1 MGHLKACVI
10 QVGPWPISDGLP
22 CALRARGWE
31 GPYSPSWTLY
41 ARSVLTQPQEFHVLF
56 NPRPLHPQAPPL
68 HLTQL
73 PTSSTCQVFSCLQP
87 LPVLLSLPEFPLL
100 APPSCPK
107 LLVSL
112 AEFGHLLQGTLRFLC
127 ALPRPS
133 ASRARTPT
141 LSAAISCRRMRKHV
155 NVRLTRTQLTPQ
167 GRDQGSHKVRAKAE
181 LGFGGGG

>member
-10 QVGPWPISDGLP
+10 QVGPWPTCTDGLP

-41 ARSVLTQPQEFHVLF
+41 GRSVLTQPQELHVLF

-73 PTSSTCQVFSCLQP
+73 PTSMPTCQVFSCLQP

-100 APPSCPK
+100 APPSSPK

-112 AEFGHLLQGTLRFLC
+112 RRVWSPPPGNLAVPLRPPQAFCLQSLHAHPLRCHLLQMDEEACECPTDQNTIDT
-127 ALPRPS
+127 PRKG
-133 ASRARTPT
+133 SRE
-141 LSAAISCRRMRKHV
+141 SQS
-155 NVRLTRTQLTPQ
+155 
-167 GRDQGSHKVRAKAE
+167 
-181 LGFGGGG
+181 